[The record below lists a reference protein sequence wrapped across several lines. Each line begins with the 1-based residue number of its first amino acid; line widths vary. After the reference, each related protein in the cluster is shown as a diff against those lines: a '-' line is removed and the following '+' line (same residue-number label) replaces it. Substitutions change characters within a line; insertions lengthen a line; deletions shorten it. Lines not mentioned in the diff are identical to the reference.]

1 MAVKRQMNFLGQAR
15 IDAPHFRSLESAIC
29 NDFDVLAGS
38 IIAGDAPYVIKG
50 FSIVNPSVLGNPA
63 EEALLEVAGGLIMH
77 PTASEAGTIFS
88 VSATQADEVLDS
100 VSNVRVTGSF
110 QASTANYVGL
120 DLLRSADDTTTDV
133 VQFLSADT
141 LTEVSRSVPLARTL
155 NYQIYVSTEDFDIN
169 SQLIPI
175 AIINTDVNNAVTS
188 VVDARPMMF
197 RLGAG
202 GNVPDAL
209 SSYTWADRV
218 ENVTGDIFAG
228 GDKDIGSFKAW
239 ADAVMSRIWEVG
251 GGEHWYC
258 PATPRDVKMIRG
270 IPVAFTWALPNLAW
284 TNLSVIF
291 TNSTANVN
299 TITNGNAN
307 MVDGDCLYVDLD
319 RSTAAALTPVV
330 TSMATLGSGLSGER
344 FVIAWRIGADV
355 WTNDAM
361 WPVSIS
367 PVGTPATSLLM
378 GEARLNRNPVA
389 PYGQYI
395 GAASGVDPVVV
406 SVDDNGSAY
415 NAARVGNSYGFCGVG
430 FGTEPGLRGLG
441 STVAGSDGVVGTGT
455 KTGSGVKGT
464 GGGTNGSGVEGVGI
478 DSGTG
483 VKGNGGTTGGYGA
496 RFTGGTNAAAG
507 GGVGAYG
514 IGGVGT
520 TSNGQG
526 GNFVGGT
533 AAGGSGL
540 AGGAGVLCVGGSGDG
555 AGLDGR
561 GVQGGSGDNYGVYG
575 ASVDL
580 AGVYGTGKTHGVEGL
595 SANGSGVLGT
605 GKTYGVEGVGSAA
618 AGGSGLAGGAGVIGT
633 GGAGDGAGLHGIGVQ
648 GASDTHDGVYG
659 WSNSGSGVHGYSVG
673 GAAAEFDGSGA
684 GEAIKITAGEIIYL
698 PVKTRYATV
707 ASVDLVN
714 DASIP
719 GVYTY
724 SGGYWTNEPDG
735 SQWALN
741 FSAHIPYLSQI
752 TAAHLLVSSTDTA
765 GVDVTVVLY
774 HSRNSLAADEIVLA
788 GVPGSGIVAI
798 GAGAAK
804 AWVGLGAIGANTIG
818 DGSWLYGH
826 ILVNALTDPTKLLS
840 IFGIRLTYSQA
851 QNSHTI

>member
-1 MAVKRQMNFLGQAR
+1 MAVKRSLNLLGQQR
-15 IDAPHFRSLESAIC
+15 VDVPHFRSLESAIC

-100 VSNVRVTGSF
+100 VTNVRVTGSF

-120 DLLRSADDTTTDV
+120 DLLRSADDTTTDI

-141 LTEVSRSVPLARTL
+141 LTEVSKSVPLARTL

-270 IPVAFTWALPNLAW
+270 IPVAFTWAPDNLAW
-284 TNLSVIF
+284 TDLSVIF

-367 PVGTPATSLLM
+367 PIGTPATSLLM

-406 SVDDNGSAY
+406 SVDDNGLAY
-415 NAARVGNSYGFCGVG
+415 NAARVGNTAGFSGVG

-464 GGGTNGSGVEGVGI
+464 GGATNGSGIEGIGI

-483 VKGNGGTTGGYGA
+483 VVGSGGTTGGKGGS
-496 RFTGGTNAAAG
+496 FTGGTNAAAG
-507 GGVGAYG
+507 GGRGVYA

-520 TSNGQG
+520 TSNGMG
-526 GNFVGGT
+526 GNFVGAT
-533 AAGGSGL
+533 AAVASGL
-540 AGGAGVLCVGGSGDG
+540 AGATGALCVGGIGDG
-555 AGLDGR
+555 VGADGI

-575 ASVDL
+575 GSIDSS
-580 AGVYGTGKTHGVEGL
+580 GVYGIGKTQGVEG
-595 SANGSGVLGT
+595 
-605 GKTYGVEGVGSAA
+605 EGRAA
-618 AGGSGLAGGAGVIGT
+618 TGGSGLAGGKGVKGT
-633 GGAGDGAGLHGIGVQ
+633 GGAGDGAGKDGIGVE
-648 GASDTHDGVYG
+648 GGSGDWYGVYG
-659 WSNSGSGVHGYSVG
+659 GSSSSAGVYGES
-673 GAAAEFDGSGA
+673 ASGA
-684 GEAIKITAGEIIYL
+684 GVYGISLVGPAGEL
-698 PVKTRYATV
+698 
-707 ASVDLVN
+707 
-714 DASIP
+714 
-719 GVYTY
+719 
-724 SGGYWTNEPDG
+724 DG
-735 SQWALN
+735 SASGEALRIDGGEI
-741 FSAHIPYLSQI
+741 AYVPPV
-752 TAAHLLVSSTDTA
+752 TRHLLVSAGDFAGGTGAPAFSFGSPDAWLHNVGTGAAYDIVGTVRVPAESVITGVRVLCKSTYGINVNCTVTLERKAVDLAGLYTDTPIFDGTA
-765 GVDVTVVLY
+765 GHGAFTVNAAAAYAWACAGDTANAAVTV
-774 HSRNSLAADEIVLA
+774 
-788 GVPGSGIVAI
+788 
-798 GAGAAK
+798 
-804 AWVGLGAIGANTIG
+804 G
-818 DGSWLYGH
+818 DGSWVRCVVHCGAAAAPAG
-826 ILVNALTDPTKLLS
+826 N
-840 IFGIRLTYSQA
+840 GIYISSVYVTYTQA